1 MAEKI
6 EYTKLKYIPTG
17 NVFNLPSEDA
27 REVMKTDRGNFEVV
41 GGKDITEKEPQ
52 VEETTTYNMVVEE
65 STEATTE
72 ATATADNI
80 PAPQENKVETITT
93 TAEVT
98 TEAPQLTKTA
108 LKAMK
113 VEELVALCK
122 EKNVEVLEA
131 DKKADLID
139 KLLATNEK

>member
-65 STEATTE
+65 STKATTE

-80 PAPQENKVETITT
+80 PVPQENEVETT